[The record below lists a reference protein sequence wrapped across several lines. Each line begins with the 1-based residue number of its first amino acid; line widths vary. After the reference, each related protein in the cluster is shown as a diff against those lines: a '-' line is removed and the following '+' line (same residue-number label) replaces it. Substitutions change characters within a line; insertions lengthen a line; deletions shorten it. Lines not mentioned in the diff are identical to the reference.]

1 MCDKFLLR
9 YPARSAVL
17 FAGRAYLPYFVILL
31 LALVL
36 LLPELNGSSSPA
48 AGVLAR
54 ISDIRA
60 MPREQAALAIPVRVR
75 GVVTWQNGIQNLTIQ
90 DESAGI

>member
-17 FAGRAYLPYFVILL
+17 FAGRAYQPYFLILL
-31 LALVL
+31 LAWVL
-36 LLPELNGSSSPA
+36 PLSEANESPLP
-48 AGVLAR
+48 AGALAR
-54 ISDIRA
+54 ISEIRG
-60 MPREQAALAIPVRVR
+60 MPREQAALARPVRVR